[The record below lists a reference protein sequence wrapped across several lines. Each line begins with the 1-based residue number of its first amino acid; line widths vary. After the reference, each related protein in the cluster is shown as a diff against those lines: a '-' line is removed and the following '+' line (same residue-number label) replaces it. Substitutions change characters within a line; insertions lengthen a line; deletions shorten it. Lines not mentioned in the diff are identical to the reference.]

1 MATASGWTS
10 IRYALHPSM
19 HMSTD
24 MPTGITAMADSDT
37 AVTVSWTAPTDVGGN
52 TIAKYRVMWKMS
64 SAADYADADM
74 AMTAD
79 AMAMSHQV
87 TGLTRGM
94 DYIFK
99 VVALDANDMAIGAY
113 SMEAPAMNA
122 VGNGEWSDGMATT
135 HDVPGMPMNVMAA
148 ATSDTMITVTW
159 EAPASDGGSA
169 TAVATSPVTWCRAS
183 MATASGWTSIRP
195 TRVWR

>member
-1 MATASGWTS
+1 MPVS
-10 IRYALHPSM
+10 YALHPSM

-94 DYIFK
+94 DYTFK
-99 VVALDANDMAIGAY
+99 VVALDTDDMAIGAY
-113 SMEAPAMNA
+113 SMEAP
-122 VGNGEWSDGMATT
+122 ATT

-159 EAPASDGGSA
+159 EAPASNGGSDITGYMVQSKYGDGEWMDVDPHA
-169 TAVATSPVTWCRAS
+169 HERHGCRNQRHHDYRDLGSA
-183 MATASGWTSIRP
+183 RQ
-195 TRVWR
+195 